1 MPAALRLRGLY
12 ARLRLLGSP
21 VARGLAASRSS
32 CVSSSRAC
40 VVPLANSCR
49 MAATSAQQDAA
60 GIVVPKEEM
69 QAFIVRCM
77 RKVCTDEAHAEALA
91 EVLVAGD
98 YRGHFSHGLNRLQ
111 MYVTDIQKG
120 VCERSGKPVVI
131 NELAATALVDGRNV
145 LGPVV
150 GKFCMELAMQK
161 AQQAGIGW
169 VVARGSNHYGI
180 AGYYSMM
187 ASSRGMIGMSFT
199 NASPLVA
206 PSGGRKKF
214 LGTNP
219 LSVAAPGKDGDSF
232 VLDMA
237 TSAVALGKVEMQHRK
252 GEQIP
257 SGWAINGQGEV
268 TNKPE
273 EVMSDGALLPLGGT
287 IETSGYKGY
296 GLAMM
301 VDLFC
306 GVLSSAH
313 YGNNI
318 RSWLNVTDPAD
329 LGQCFVAINPAAF
342 APGFEGRMQDLMNT
356 ARSQEP
362 ATPGVPVQ
370 VPGDPERKHMAKC
383 DAQGGIRYH
392 VNQIQFADDIAQKL
406 CVEPPKRK

>member
-1 MPAALRLRGLY
+1 MSPAW
-12 ARLRLLGSP
+12 RLLRP
-21 VARGLAASRSS
+21 PLAARGLGAYFT
-32 CVSSSRAC
+32 
-40 VVPLANSCR
+40 R
-49 MAATSAQQDAA
+49 MAATSAHQ
-60 GIVVPKEEM
+60 GVVVSKQEIE
-69 QAFIVRCM
+69 AFIVRCM
-77 RKVCTDEAHAEALA
+77 RKVGTDKAHAESLA

-120 VCERSGKPVVI
+120 VCQPSGSPVIV
-131 NELAATALVDGRNV
+131 NELPATALVDGKNV

-180 AGYYSMM
+180 AGFYSTM
-187 ASSRGMIGMSFT
+187 AASRGMIGMSFT

-206 PSGGRKKF
+206 PSGGKKKF

-219 LSVAAPGKDGDSF
+219 ISVAAPGKDGDSF

-237 TSAVALGKVEMQHRK
+237 TSAVALGKVELQHRK

-257 SGWAINGQGEV
+257 SGWATNSRGEV
-268 TNKPE
+268 TNKPD
-273 EVMSDGALLPLGGT
+273 EVLSDGALLPLGGT

-306 GVLSSAH
+306 GVLSGAH
-313 YGNNI
+313 YGSNI

-342 APGFEGRMQDLMNT
+342 APGFEDRMQDLMNM

-362 ATPGVPVQ
+362 ADPSVPVQ
-370 VPGDPERKHMAKC
+370 VPGDPERRHMAKC
-383 DAQGGIRYH
+383 DAEGGICYH
-392 VNQIQFADDIAQKL
+392 GSQIQFADDVARKL
-406 CVEPPKRK
+406 GVEPPKRK